1 LRGSI
6 PIALLLQLPNE
17 GILATWRPVLLVTG
31 FGCVFFSLVVQG
43 ITMGPL
49 MRKLGIEG
57 VAETAAH

>member
-1 LRGSI
+1 
-6 PIALLLQLPNE
+6 
-17 GILATWRPVLLVTG
+17 VLVAG

-57 VAETAAH
+57 VAETVAH